1 LETAARKSRGG
12 EKGTNMSDKKDLI
25 IHLSIFIFFLI
36 SVFTSCS
43 TVFYQKNLGLSSDTG
58 AAQIPQTDLM
68 QFATNLRSRTQDPD
82 SLYQQARHFQEI
94 NKHRLALAALEDTIL
109 ADPKSARAY
118 NAMGVSYDCLQNFK
132 SAALAYKRAL
142 ELDPEFADAHNNLG
156 YSSFLQGNL
165 DAAMDA
171 FKDAINLQPRNPKYH
186 NNLALAYAQKGEYDN
201 ALAEFKIAGNEAQA
215 HYNIA
220 QIYYQTGEFEK
231 ARSHLDRATIIAPDR
246 QLTKTGLLA
255 ATALA
260 EITGTQLD
268 NPSDVPDNKIP
279 YLIEIDTA
287 GKKKLRYKIAAAN
300 MENSTNIGLAEEND
314 IFQSIRELQPHDLM
328 ADLENPNNFKD
339 VQVEVTNGN
348 GVNRMA
354 SRVGIYLASKGLHV
368 TRYTN
373 ADHFNFNQTKIYYH
387 DDFLQDAFNVAKHIP
402 GLQNMEK
409 CKEFNQENIKIKV
422 VLGKDLVPY
431 DRLITSKLDRI
442 DKANKSS
449 AL

>member
-1 LETAARKSRGG
+1 
-12 EKGTNMSDKKDLI
+12 MSDKKDLI

-43 TVFYQKNLGLSSDTG
+43 TVFYEKNRNLSNDTG
-58 AAQIPQTDLM
+58 MAQIPQTDLM
-68 QFATNLRSRTQDPD
+68 QFATNLRFRTQDPD

-94 NKHRLALAALEDTIL
+94 SKHRLALAALEDTIL
-109 ADPKSARAY
+109 ANPKSARAY
-118 NAMGVSYDCLQNFK
+118 NAMGVSYDFLHNFK
-132 SAALAYKRAL
+132 SAALAYERAL

-165 DAAMDA
+165 DAAIDA
-171 FKDAINLQPRNPKYH
+171 FQDAINLQPRNPKYH
-186 NNLALAYAQKGEYDN
+186 NNLALAYAKMGEYDH
-201 ALAEFKIAGNEAQA
+201 AFAEFRIAGNDAQA

-220 QIYYQTGEFEK
+220 QVYYQTGEFEK
-231 ARSHLDRATIIAPDR
+231 ARSHLDRATTIAPDR

-260 EITGTQLD
+260 EITGTLLD
-268 NPSDVPDNKIP
+268 NPSEVTDNKIP

-287 GKKKLRYKIAAAN
+287 GKKKLRYKIASAN
-300 MENSTNIGLAEEND
+300 MEHSTNSGLAEAND
-314 IFQSIRELQPHDLM
+314 IFQSIRELQPHDLV
-328 ADLENPNNFKD
+328 ANLENPNNFKD
-339 VQVEVTNGN
+339 AEVEVANGN
-348 GVNRMA
+348 GVYRMA
-354 SRVGIYLASKGLHV
+354 SRFGIYLASKGLHV
-368 TRYTN
+368 TRHTN
-373 ADHFNFNQTKIYYH
+373 ADHFNFSKTKIYYH
-387 DDFLQDAFNVAKHIP
+387 DDYLQDAFNVAKHIP

-409 CKEFNQENIKIKV
+409 CREFNRKNIKIKV

-431 DRLITSKLDRI
+431 DRLITSKI

>member
-1 LETAARKSRGG
+1 
-12 EKGTNMSDKKDLI
+12 MSDKKDLI
-25 IHLSIFIFFLI
+25 LHLSIFIFFLI

-43 TVFYQKNLGLSSDTG
+43 TVFYQKNLGLSGDRG
-58 AAQIPQTDLM
+58 AAQIQQTDLM
-68 QFATNLRSRTQDPD
+68 QFATKLRSRTQDPD

-94 NKHRLALAALEDTIL
+94 SKHRLALAALEDMIL

-165 DAAMDA
+165 DAAIDA
-171 FKDAINLQPRNPKYH
+171 FQGAIDLQPRNPKYH
-186 NNLALAYAQKGEYDN
+186 NNLALAYAKKREYDH
-201 ALAEFKIAGNEAQA
+201 AFAEFRIAGSDARA

-220 QIYYQTGEFEK
+220 QVFYQTGEFER
-231 ARSHLDRATIIAPDR
+231 ARKHLDRATALAPDR

-260 EITGTQLD
+260 EITENLPD
-268 NPSDVPDNKIP
+268 NPSDVTGNKIP
-279 YLIEIDTA
+279 YLVEIDTA
-287 GKKKLRYKIAAAN
+287 GKKRLRYKIAPPN
-300 MENSTNIGLAEEND
+300 MATYTYKGLAEEND
-314 IFQSIRELQPHDLM
+314 IFQSIRELQPHDLR
-328 ADLENPNNFKD
+328 ADLENPNIFRD
-339 VQVEVTNGN
+339 VEVEVSNGN

-409 CKEFNQENIKIKV
+409 CKQFNQKNIKIKV

-431 DRLITSKLDRI
+431 DRLIMSELDRI
-442 DKANKSS
+442 DKTSKSS